1 MIASLIYAILAF
13 YNFTKIVSLKTK
25 NRINY
30 EKIIQEMD
38 NKEFKRA
45 LINHYSDILDKNIKY
60 NNDTVET
67 FHVGKKYFKYF
78 FFTLILGIIIV
89 TLIVK

>member
-1 MIASLIYAILAF
+1 MKYVGS
-13 YNFTKIVSLKTK
+13 K
-25 NRINY
+25 
-30 EKIIQEMD
+30 
-38 NKEFKRA
+38 
-45 LINHYSDILDKNIKY
+45 DKNIKY